1 MRRWLTVMLA
11 VALAMGLGAGPAL
24 GQESTA
30 KADKELTMEGRKI
43 DKAAA
48 GADAGQV
55 TSRIVEEWSGTNF
68 KFDATSDP
76 RPLTAQDVQD
86 LRAKGLGYGEISI
99 LLGLTANQPNPDT
112 AKPLNEVLALRQ
124 GGKGWGEVAT
134 ELGYKN
140 LGSVMKSVKATEK
153 GISQAAKA
161 GKPEMGKP
169 EKAKPEG
176 LEKPGRQEKPGRV
189 EKLQIDRPERA
200 ERPGRK

>member
-48 GADAGQV
+48 GADEGRV
-55 TSRIVEEWSGTNF
+55 MSRIVEEWQGTKF